1 MSKTPSLRR
10 GQRLPEN
17 QRGKIGTEL
26 LRRYEQGRSV
36 REICAETGYSI
47 GRVRRLLQD
56 AGVTFRA
63 RGGARPGRARKSP
76 SGKPPSGKAA
86 AGKPPAGTAPAGK
99 APASKAS
106 AGKASAGKVSA
117 SKAPVG

>member
-1 MSKTPSLRR
+1 MAKTPSLRR

-36 REICAETGYSI
+36 REICTETGYSI

-63 RGGARPGRARKSP
+63 RGGARPGRARKS
-76 SGKPPSGKAA
+76 S
-86 AGKPPAGTAPAGK
+86 AGNAP
-99 APASKAS
+99 
-106 AGKASAGKVSA
+106 AGKASAGKPPSGTAPAGKPPA
-117 SKAPVG
+117 SKAPASKGEKAVQGGRSAS